1 MSLRSRNKVNVQ
13 FSMSSMTDIVF
24 LLLIFFMLTSTLV
37 APPALKVLLPKG
49 KNQTQAKAI
58 TTVTITK
65 DLGFYIETK
74 PVDFNTLEYRIK
86 QKMEGTD
93 DPTIALHADK
103 SVPYEYIV
111 KVMNIAKN
119 NKYKII
125 LATDP
130 S

>member
-1 MSLRSRNKVNVQ
+1 
-13 FSMSSMTDIVF
+13 MTDIVF

-49 KNQTQAKAI
+49 KNQAQAKAI

-65 DLGFYIETK
+65 DLGFYIETT
-74 PVDFNTLEYRIK
+74 PVDINTLEFRLQK
-86 QKMEGTD
+86 KMEGSE
-93 DPTIALHADK
+93 DPTISLHADK
-103 SVPYEYIV
+103 SVPYEFIV

-119 NKYKII
+119 NKYKVI

>member
-1 MSLRSRNKVNVQ
+1 MSLRARNRVNIQ

-49 KNQTQAKAI
+49 KNQAQAKAI

-65 DLGFYIETK
+65 DLGFYIETT
-74 PVDFNTLEYRIK
+74 PVDINTLEFRLQK
-86 QKMEGTD
+86 KMEGSE
-93 DPTIALHADK
+93 DPTISLHADK
-103 SVPYEYIV
+103 SVPYEFIV

-119 NKYKII
+119 NKYKVI